1 MNRYSKE
8 TCVEL
13 LNRAFEDREEERKR
27 VTEIIADVLARG
39 GK

>member
-1 MNRYSKE
+1 
-8 TCVEL
+8 VEL

-39 GK
+39 DK